1 MVGSIETMKTAGT
14 PKSKLEVKEQQVKG
28 EGLRDEQRVAWQQ
41 MGSLTDGTY
50 GKQQLS
56 DARPGTHRPITF
68 SPFTF
73 HLSPLIYPRE
83 LPGFCAQI
91 STTDL

>member
-56 DARPGTHRPITF
+56 DARRGTHQLITF
-68 SPFTF
+68 HLSPFTF
-73 HLSPLIYPRE
+73 HL
-83 LPGFCAQI
+83 
-91 STTDL
+91 